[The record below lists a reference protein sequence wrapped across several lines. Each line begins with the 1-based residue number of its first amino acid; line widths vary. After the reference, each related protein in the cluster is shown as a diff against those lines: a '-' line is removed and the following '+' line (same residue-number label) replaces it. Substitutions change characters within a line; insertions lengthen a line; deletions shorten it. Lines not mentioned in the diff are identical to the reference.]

1 MWNEHSF
8 ILRQLTH
15 SHPLTKPVLLL
26 AKSAGHIQKS
36 RSTRPK
42 SCNLPPKL
50 RRREPWA
57 PIERDIRTPPV
68 GGNVGDAHGIARGSR
83 PHLRSDIDIGL
94 ASRTI
99 ESHPSPHPSA
109 TAVGWR
115 VKTVSVWQHRRSTNA
130 ASTATPMNNTNR
142 RAPSCTPGVGRK
154 VRRFA
159 PREHMPRPHRS
170 RRRPFKRHALRRTL
184 PMREEGARIVESRR
198 PRGVCSQNVDTGEVR
213 GAPARPRHQR
223 IC

>member
-1 MWNEHSF
+1 M
-8 ILRQLTH
+8 
-15 SHPLTKPVLLL
+15 
-26 AKSAGHIQKS
+26 
-36 RSTRPK
+36 
-42 SCNLPPKL
+42 
-50 RRREPWA
+50 
-57 PIERDIRTPPV
+57 
-68 GGNVGDAHGIARGSR
+68 
-83 PHLRSDIDIGL
+83 RSDIDIGL

-159 PREHMPRPHRS
+159 PREHMPRPHQS
-170 RRRPFKRHALRRTL
+170 RRRSFKRHALRRTL
-184 PMREEGARIVESRR
+184 PMREEGARIVGSKHTPGGMLSKRR
-198 PRGVCSQNVDTGEVR
+198 YGR
-213 GAPARPRHQR
+213 GARSTSTAQTSEDMLIMGYPEDAVRES
-223 IC
+223 